1 MLKLRRVNKMKNS
14 EKKTKI
20 EILDCTIRD
29 GGYVNC
35 WDFDFMLARETYRA
49 LSKSGVDYVELGYH
63 GTEKYFDKNK
73 YGAFRFC
80 QTRLISD
87 ICSGINGAR
96 VALMVDHGKYELGDL
111 FGYVGSPV
119 KLIRSAFHK
128 NNFKEALENLIKIK
142 KMGFEVSAN
151 FMGFVSYSKKEIKEL
166 LSTLKDLPIDYA
178 YVADTY
184 GSMFPDQLAVIF
196 EPLLEIKH
204 VRWGFHPHNN
214 LQMAFANSL
223 AAIKAGAQIIDSS
236 VFGMGRG
243 AGNLP
248 TEVMLAYLHRQQPD
262 KYNVIPVLNLI
273 DHYYN
278 DLHKQCGW
286 GYNLPYML
294 SGTYGCHP
302 NYASNLVE
310 RKEYD
315 IEDIWNIMEAI
326 TVQNPIGFKKELV
339 DNVLRKGIFGK
350 KVNAGA
356 NANSRLFNGDR
367 PRVSYINRHKEK
379 DFLILANGPTL
390 KQFQSDIQAFIDKY
404 KPVVMGGNY
413 LGGMFMPDY
422 HVFTNKRRFVDY
434 VGSVAKKSK
443 LMISQHLPKEMIA
456 DYVNRDYELI
466 YYEDSMENAFA
477 IQDGVISANC
487 RTVAVLLAGVAL
499 VMGAKRIFIVGM
511 DGYMATSPKGIYH
524 FYNEKNEA
532 EQIDDLKEKHNW
544 NLNYLKQIDSYM
556 VEQGGEG
563 LHIITPTNYKEF
575 YKGLKNYL

>member
-1 MLKLRRVNKMKNS
+1 MNDNN
-14 EKKTKI
+14 
-20 EILDCTIRD
+20 EIKVLDCTIRD
-29 GGYVNC
+29 GGYVNN
-35 WDFDFMLARETYRA
+35 WDFDLKLVRETYRA
-49 LSKSGVDYVELGYH
+49 LSKAGVDYVELGYH
-63 GTEKYFDKNK
+63 GTEKYFDVNK
-73 YGAFRFC
+73 YGRFRFSAANNINHVC
-80 QTRLISD
+80 A
-87 ICSGINGAR
+87 GIDGAE
-96 VALMVDHGKYELGDL
+96 VALMVDHGKYDIEDIVQ
-111 FGYVGSPV
+111 YQDTPV
-119 KLIRSAFHK
+119 RLIRAAFHK
-128 NNFKEALENLIKIK
+128 DKIAEALKLLHKVK
-142 KMGFEVSAN
+142 QLGFAVSAN
-151 FMGFVSYSKKEIKEL
+151 FMGFASYTQAERDLMLVL
-166 LSTLKDLPIDYA
+166 LRDYPIDYA

-184 GSMFPDQLAVIF
+184 GSMFPEQVTELF
-196 EPLLEIKH
+196 LPLLEIKTIK
-204 VRWGFHPHNN
+204 WGFHPHNN
-214 LQMAFANSL
+214 LKMAFANSL

-262 KYNVIPVLNLI
+262 KYNVIPVLKLI

-390 KQFQSDIQAFIDKY
+390 KQFQSDIQAF
-404 KPVVMGGNY
+404 
-413 LGGMFMPDY
+413 
-422 HVFTNKRRFVDY
+422 
-434 VGSVAKKSK
+434 
-443 LMISQHLPKEMIA
+443 
-456 DYVNRDYELI
+456 
-466 YYEDSMENAFA
+466 
-477 IQDGVISANC
+477 
-487 RTVAVLLAGVAL
+487 
-499 VMGAKRIFIVGM
+499 
-511 DGYMATSPKGIYH
+511 
-524 FYNEKNEA
+524 
-532 EQIDDLKEKHNW
+532 
-544 NLNYLKQIDSYM
+544 
-556 VEQGGEG
+556 
-563 LHIITPTNYKEF
+563 
-575 YKGLKNYL
+575 